1 MKRLPFPNIPISQ
14 YPNILLIAI
23 ICFVLTFP
31 QPAYAA
37 KIIVRNERWVTNGV
51 KYIHLAKRGAAGKYQ
66 HLHILKVDYNNPKV
80 EIRPAFAYG
89 IPGETDPT
97 STIAKYNEGIAAVNG
112 SFFDAYHTP
121 HLPVGLIIRDGKIM
135 SKSLLSRTAFGITR
149 DRTFIFGYP
158 RMTGKIKTPAGTLDI
173 WGINRPRKL
182 DESILYTPDYGQITH
197 TNLTGKEIII
207 RNGTVIS
214 SIEGNAEIPAEGF
227 VISLHGKSRE
237 AQKYLPV
244 GSKVE
249 IEYGLT
255 NGWQNV
261 VQAITGGPRLIED
274 GEIKVSSSIRRENF
288 RSSLLRRNARTA
300 VGVNRSNEVILLVAE
315 KSYRSVG
322 ATYDELAHH
331 MLNMDCVN
339 AMGLDGGGGSTM
351 YINGR
356 IVNKLQDGWQ
366 RYVSNALVVQFK
378 K

>member
-1 MKRLPFPNIPISQ
+1 LTVSRPASIVLSS
-14 YPNILLIAI
+14 
-23 ICFVLTFP
+23 FVLLFLVISSP
-31 QPAYAA
+31 GEAA
-37 KIIVRNERWVTNGV
+37 LTISRQERLVTHGV
-51 KYIHLAKRGAAGKYQ
+51 KYIHLVKRSAAGKYQ
-66 HLHILKVDYNNPKV
+66 HLHILKVDYNNPKIEV
-80 EIRPAFAYG
+80 KPAFAYG

-112 SFFDAYHTP
+112 SFFDAYRTP
-121 HLPVGLIIRDGKIM
+121 RLPVGLIIRDGKIM

-158 RMTGKIKTPAGTLDI
+158 RMTGKVKTPAGTLNI

-182 DESILYTPDYGQITH
+182 DEIILYTPDYGQITH

-207 RNGTVIS
+207 QNGTVIG
-214 SIEGNAEIPAEGF
+214 SIEGNADIPAEGF

-244 GSKVE
+244 GAKVE
-249 IEYGLT
+249 IDYGLT
-255 NGWQNV
+255 NGWQRV

-274 GEIKVSSSIRRENF
+274 GEIKVAASIRRENF

-300 VGVNRSNEVILLVAE
+300 VGINRNNEVILLVVE
-315 KSYRSVG
+315 KSFRSVG
-322 ATYDELAHH
+322 ATYDELANH
-331 MLNMDCVN
+331 MRNMDCVN

-366 RYVSNALVVQFK
+366 RYVSNALVVQAK
-378 K
+378 